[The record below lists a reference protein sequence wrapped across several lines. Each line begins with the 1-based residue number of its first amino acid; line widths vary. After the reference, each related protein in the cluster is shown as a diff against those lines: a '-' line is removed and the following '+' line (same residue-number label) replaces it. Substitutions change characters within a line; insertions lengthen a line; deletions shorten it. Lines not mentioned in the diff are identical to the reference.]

1 MSEDFNSQRR
11 QKLYQS
17 SARALGAIW
26 ERRWQIL
33 KMGMYSDIDGSV
45 ADFILKMEDMLLRWE
60 GIHIPERGKLRYVA
74 ISPLSSGI
82 ITRSYECQT
91 ALFDREPF
99 VEENPLCFYW
109 TPKFIYQDM
118 EADMQDFREMVSR
131 DMIRLREDEVEEIR
145 RKYALCHAYTTML
158 FLDGIF
164 KEIKKLPFWKR
175 IAGRDAKVLYGTYME
190 KMVEIGK
197 EETAVE

>member
-1 MSEDFNSQRR
+1 MGTAVADPENGNVLR
-11 QKLYQS
+11 Y
-17 SARALGAIW
+17 
-26 ERRWQIL
+26 RWQCRRFHSENGGYATAMGRYTHPGKRKAEICCHITL
-33 KMGMYSDIDGSV
+33 KQRDY
-45 ADFILKMEDMLLRWE
+45 
-60 GIHIPERGKLRYVA
+60 Y
-74 ISPLSSGI
+74 
-82 ITRSYECQT
+82 QT

-118 EADMQDFREMVSR
+118 EADVQDFREMVSR

-175 IAGRDAKVLYGTYME
+175 IAGRDVKVLYGTYME

-197 EETAVE
+197 EEAAAE